1 MSKSLYR
8 DILLDHFRHPRNK
21 GPLDADMQRERGS
34 NPRCGDDIEVGL
46 NLAEDTLDQLRFH
59 GRGCS
64 VCIASASMM
73 AETCEGKSRQE
84 VVALCESL
92 EAWVLART
100 GGDTPDP
107 GVEALDGAR
116 GHPARHT
123 CILLSWR
130 ALQRLLTRRDAEHA

>member
-8 DILLDHFRHPRNK
+8 DILLDHFRRPRNK
-21 GPLDADMQRERGS
+21 GPLDEGMLRERGS
-34 NPRCGDDIEVGL
+34 NPRCGDDIEVGV
-46 NLAEDTLDQLRFH
+46 TLSDDKIEQIRFH

-73 AETCEGKSRQE
+73 AESCEGRAPGE

-92 EAWVLART
+92 ETWVTART

-107 GVEALDGAR
+107 AVEALDGAR

-123 CILLSWR
+123 CIMLSWR
-130 ALQRLLTRRDAEHA
+130 ALLKLLSTRDVDTA